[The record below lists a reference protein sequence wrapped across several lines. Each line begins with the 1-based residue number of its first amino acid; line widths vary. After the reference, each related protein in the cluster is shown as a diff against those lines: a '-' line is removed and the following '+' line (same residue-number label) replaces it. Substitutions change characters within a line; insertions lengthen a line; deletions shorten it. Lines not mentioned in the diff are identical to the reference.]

1 MSLAG
6 TNLATAPQFPVK
18 REFSMLIKLSLS
30 NNQIVQLPS
39 YLFASVPA
47 LQHLDMT
54 SNKLKFVDPQISML
68 TQLQVLRLDDNQLT
82 SLPEE
87 VF

>member
-1 MSLAG
+1 
-6 TNLATAPQFPVK
+6 
-18 REFSMLIKLSLS
+18 MLLKLSLGS
-30 NNQIVQLPS
+30 NQIVQLPS

-68 TQLQVLRLDDNQLT
+68 TQL
-82 SLPEE
+82 
-87 VF
+87 